1 MEGEKCIIKKIN
13 WKALN
18 FSVYFEI
25 LIAYFLPFRIIDEYK
40 YQVGFPFPFLTVYDK
55 PIIHVNPFLTMHLNT
70 FKLAINLVIIYFVT
84 ILLLR
89 LFKKIK
95 RRKQVVI

>member
-1 MEGEKCIIKKIN
+1 MKRLKWMVQQIN

-25 LIAYFLPFRIIDEYK
+25 LASYFLPFKIVDDYK

-55 PIIHVNPFLTMHLNT
+55 PIIHANPFLSMHLNELS
-70 FKLAINLVIIYFVT
+70 LAINLVIIYFVA
-84 ILLLR
+84 ILLLK
-89 LFKKIK
+89 LYKKVKIK
-95 RRKQVVI
+95 KS